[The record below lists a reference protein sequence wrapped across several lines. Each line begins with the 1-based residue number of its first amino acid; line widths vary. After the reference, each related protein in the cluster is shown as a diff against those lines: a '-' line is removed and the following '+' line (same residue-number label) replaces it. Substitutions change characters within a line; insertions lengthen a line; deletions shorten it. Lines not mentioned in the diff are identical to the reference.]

1 MTFQP
6 VIPQGGLGGWAF
18 LNRTLDAQQTVFR
31 KSPEIARD
39 VDYFKQNIGSIT
51 SAEALV
57 ADRRL
62 LRVALGAFGLDSDI
76 NNRFFIRKV
85 LEDGTFDP
93 RALANKLADKRY
105 LEFSKAFGF
114 GDFAIPLSQ
123 TSDFAEKTVQAFEA
137 RQFEIA
143 VGDSDQNLRLALG
156 LSRDLG
162 AIAARPSKDTTLW
175 LTILGSPPLRKV
187 FETAFGLPTGFGAI
201 NIDQQVTV
209 LRDRAEQAFGDNSV
223 AQFADPGRI
232 EALTRRFLIR
242 ADLAAGS
249 GTTTTPGALAL
260 ALLQSSQIPQSNLF
274 PPLG

>member
-18 LNRTLDAQQTVFR
+18 LNRTLDAQQSAFR

-39 VDYFKQNIGSIT
+39 ADYFRQNIGSVT

-62 LRVALGAFGLDSDI
+62 LRVALGAFGLDADI
-76 NNRFFIRKV
+76 DNRFFIRKV
-85 LEDGTFDP
+85 LEGGSLDP
-93 RALANKLADKRY
+93 AALSNRLADKRY

-123 TSDFAEKTVQAFEA
+123 VGDFAEKTALAFET

-162 AIAARPSKDTTLW
+162 AIAARPSADTTLW
-175 LTILGSPPLRKV
+175 FTILGSPPLRQV
-187 FETAFGLPTGFGAI
+187 FETAFGLPKGFGALDL
-201 NIDQQVTV
+201 DQQVGI
-209 LRDRAEQAFGDNSV
+209 LRDRAERAFGDDTV
-223 AQFADPGRI
+223 AQFGDPDRMN
-232 EALTRRFLIR
+232 ELTRRFLIR
-242 ADLAAGS
+242 ADLHGGFSATS
-249 GTTTTPGALAL
+249 RGAIAL
-260 ALLQSSQIPQSNLF
+260 QLLQAGQPA
-274 PPLG
+274 

>member
-18 LNRTLDAQQTVFR
+18 LNRTLDTQQTAFR

-39 VDYFKQNIGSIT
+39 VDYFRQNINSIT

-62 LRVALGAFGLDSDI
+62 LRVALGAFGLDSDLD
-76 NNRFFIRKV
+76 NRFFIRKV
-85 LEDGTFDP
+85 LEDGTLDP
-93 RALANKLADKRY
+93 KALANKLADKRY

-114 GDFAIPLSQ
+114 GDFAIPVSQ
-123 TSDFAEKTVQAFEA
+123 NSNFAEKTVRAFES

-162 AIAARPSKDTTLW
+162 AIAARPSTDTTLW
-175 LTILGSPPLRKV
+175 LTILGSPPLRQV
-187 FETAFGLPTGFGAI
+187 FETAFGLPAGFGAI
-201 NIDQQVTV
+201 DIDQQVTV
-209 LRDRAEQAFGDNSV
+209 LRDRAEQAFGDDAV
-223 AQFADPGRI
+223 AQFADPGKI
-232 EALTRRFLIR
+232 AALTRRFLIR
-242 ADLAAGS
+242 ADLAVGS
-249 GTTTTPGALAL
+249 GITTTGGALAL
-260 ALLQSSQIPQSNLF
+260 QLLQSSRLSQSNRLQ
-274 PPLG
+274 PL

>member
-18 LNRTLDAQQTVFR
+18 LKRTLDAQQTVFR

-39 VDYFKQNIGSIT
+39 VDYFKQNIGKIT

-62 LRVALGAFGLDSDI
+62 LRVALGAFGLDSDL

-85 LEDGTFDP
+85 LDDGTLD
-93 RALANKLADKRY
+93 RGALANKLADKRY

-123 TSDFAEKTVQAFEA
+123 NTNFAEKTVQAFET

-143 VGDSDQNLRLALG
+143 IGDSDQNLRLALG

-162 AIAARPSKDTTLW
+162 AIAVRPSTDTTLW
-175 LTILGSPPLRKV
+175 LTILGAPPLRQV

-201 NIDQQVTV
+201 DLDQQVTV
-209 LRDRAEQAFGDNSV
+209 LRDRAEQAFGNDTV
-223 AQFADPGRI
+223 AQFTDPEKI
-232 EALTRRFLIR
+232 ETLTRRFLIR
-242 ADLAAGS
+242 ADLAGGN
-249 GTTTTPGALAL
+249 GTTTTPGTVAL
-260 ALLQSSQIPQSNLF
+260 ALLQSSQVPQPNLF
-274 PPLG
+274 QLLG